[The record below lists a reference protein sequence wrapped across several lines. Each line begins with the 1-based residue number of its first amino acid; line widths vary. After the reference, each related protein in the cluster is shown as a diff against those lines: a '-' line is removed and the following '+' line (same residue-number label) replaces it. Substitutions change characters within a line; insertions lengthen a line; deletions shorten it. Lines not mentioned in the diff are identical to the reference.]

1 MLTVIKGDKV
11 EEFTINIIK
20 INETSDT
27 KNILFEVT
35 DDKLLKIALVT
46 SLIGLIGLILFTPSI
61 EVKEVKIK
69 DVTRSMIDEEVSISC
84 VVSDVKS
91 SKSGSSYFLTIND
104 GTGQM
109 PLIIFESQI
118 AQMQTNNL
126 DIEDFKDKKV
136 NVVGKIT
143 EYNNEM
149 EIVLSSGDSLKI
161 IN

>member
-1 MLTVIKGDKV
+1 
-11 EEFTINIIK
+11 
-20 INETSDT
+20 
-27 KNILFEVT
+27 
-35 DDKLLKIALVT
+35 
-46 SLIGLIGLILFTPSI
+46 
-61 EVKEVKIK
+61 
-69 DVTRSMIDEEVSISC
+69 MIDEEVSINC
-84 VVSDVKS
+84 VVTEIKS

-126 DIEDFKDKKV
+126 DINYFKNKKV

>member
-1 MLTVIKGDKV
+1 MDI
-11 EEFTINIIK
+11 
-20 INETSDT
+20 
-27 KNILFEVT
+27 T
-35 DDKLLKIALVT
+35 DDKLLRIALIT
-46 SLIGLIGLILFTPSI
+46 SLIGLIGLIIFTPSI

-69 DVTRSMIDEEVSISC
+69 DITRAMIDEEVSIDC

-118 AQMQTNNL
+118 AQMQSNSL
-126 DIEDFKDKKV
+126 KIEDFKDKKV
-136 NVVGKIT
+136 NVIGKIT

-161 IN
+161 IS

>member
-1 MLTVIKGDKV
+1 MEI
-11 EEFTINIIK
+11 
-20 INETSDT
+20 
-27 KNILFEVT
+27 T
-35 DDKLLKIALVT
+35 DDKLLKIALIT
-46 SLIGLIGLILFTPSI
+46 ALIGLIGLILFTPSI
-61 EVKEVKIK
+61 EVKKVKIE
-69 DVTRSMIDEEVSISC
+69 DITRAMIDEEVSIDC
-84 VVSDVKS
+84 VVSDVQS

-118 AQMQTNNL
+118 AQMQTNSL

-143 EYNNEM
+143 EYNNEL

-161 IN
+161 INE

>member
-1 MLTVIKGDKV
+1 MDI
-11 EEFTINIIK
+11 
-20 INETSDT
+20 
-27 KNILFEVT
+27 T

-46 SLIGLIGLILFTPSI
+46 SLIGLIGLIMFIPSI

-69 DVTRSMIDEEVSISC
+69 DISRGMIDEEVSIDC

-109 PLIIFESQI
+109 PLVIFESQVS
-118 AQMQTNNL
+118 QMQTNNM
-126 DIEDFKDKKV
+126 DIQDFKNKKV

-161 IN
+161 LN

>member
-1 MLTVIKGDKV
+1 M
-11 EEFTINIIK
+11 K
-20 INETSDT
+20 I
-27 KNILFEVT
+27 T
-35 DDKLLKIALVT
+35 DEKLLKIALVT
-46 SLIGLIGLILFTPSI
+46 SLIGLIGLIMFTPSI

-69 DVTRSMIDEEVSISC
+69 DVTRAMIDEEVSINC
-84 VVSDVKS
+84 VVTEIKS

-109 PLIIFESQI
+109 PLIIFENQI

-126 DIEDFKDKKV
+126 DINDFKNKKV

>member
-1 MLTVIKGDKV
+1 MDI
-11 EEFTINIIK
+11 
-20 INETSDT
+20 
-27 KNILFEVT
+27 T

-46 SLIGLIGLILFTPSI
+46 SLIGLIGLIMFTPSI

-69 DVTRSMIDEEVSISC
+69 DISRGMIDEEVSINC

-109 PLIIFESQI
+109 PLVIFESQVS
-118 AQMQTNNL
+118 QMQTNNM
-126 DIEDFKDKKV
+126 DIQDFKNKKV

-161 IN
+161 LN

>member
-1 MLTVIKGDKV
+1 MDI
-11 EEFTINIIK
+11 
-20 INETSDT
+20 
-27 KNILFEVT
+27 T
-35 DDKLLKIALVT
+35 DDKLLRIALVT
-46 SLIGLIGLILFTPSI
+46 SLIGLIGLIIFTPSI

-69 DVTRSMIDEEVSISC
+69 DITRAMIDEEVSINC

-104 GTGQM
+104 GTGQI

-118 AQMQTNNL
+118 AQMQSNKL
-126 DIEDFKDKKV
+126 EIEDFKDKKV

-161 IN
+161 IS

>member
-1 MLTVIKGDKV
+1 M
-11 EEFTINIIK
+11 K
-20 INETSDT
+20 I
-27 KNILFEVT
+27 T
-35 DDKLLKIALVT
+35 DEKLLKIALVT

-69 DVTRSMIDEEVSISC
+69 DVTRAMIDEEVSINC
-84 VVSDVKS
+84 VVTEIKS

-126 DIEDFKDKKV
+126 DINDFKNKKV

>member
-1 MLTVIKGDKV
+1 MDI
-11 EEFTINIIK
+11 
-20 INETSDT
+20 
-27 KNILFEVT
+27 T

-46 SLIGLIGLILFTPSI
+46 SLIGLIGLIMFTPSI
-61 EVKEVKIK
+61 EVKEVKIE
-69 DVTRSMIDEEVSISC
+69 DINRGMIDEEVSINC

-91 SKSGSSYFLTIND
+91 SKSGSNYFLTISD

-109 PLIIFESQI
+109 PLVIFESQA

-126 DIEDFKDKKV
+126 DIKDFKDKKV

-149 EIVLSSGDSLKI
+149 EIVLSGGDSMKI
-161 IN
+161 LN

>member
-1 MLTVIKGDKV
+1 M
-11 EEFTINIIK
+11 K
-20 INETSDT
+20 I
-27 KNILFEVT
+27 T

-46 SLIGLIGLILFTPSI
+46 SLIGLIGLIMFTPSI

-69 DVTRSMIDEEVSISC
+69 DMTRAMIDEEVSINC
-84 VVSDVKS
+84 VVTEIKS

-126 DIEDFKDKKV
+126 DINDFKNKKV

>member
-1 MLTVIKGDKV
+1 MDI
-11 EEFTINIIK
+11 
-20 INETSDT
+20 
-27 KNILFEVT
+27 T

-46 SLIGLIGLILFTPSI
+46 SLIGLIGLIMFTPSI

-69 DVTRSMIDEEVSISC
+69 DISRGMIDEEVSIDC

-91 SKSGSSYFLTIND
+91 SKSGNSYFLTIND

-109 PLIIFESQI
+109 PLVIFESQVS
-118 AQMQTNNL
+118 QMQTNNM
-126 DIEDFKDKKV
+126 DIQDFKNKKV

-161 IN
+161 LN